1 MTANCNQCNSSRR
14 TPAHGGR
21 SRRVLRKSVSYEFL
35 SPPLNFS
42 VGSQRITVILL
53 SPSLYLTLRFNPLP
67 CTPRKNVYV
76 RDSSFV
82 KFDATQAELNVQFD
96 IAIDANPTGR
106 IVFKLFDDV
115 VPRTAKNFRELATGQ
130 HGFGYAGSTF
140 HRIIPNVGRVAVLVV
155 HALTRI
161 LLVQFMLQ
169 GGDFTR
175 HNGTGGQSIYG
186 DRFPGQ

>member
-1 MTANCNQCNSSRR
+1 
-14 TPAHGGR
+14 
-21 SRRVLRKSVSYEFL
+21 VLRKSISYELF

-53 SPSLYLTLRFNPLP
+53 LPALYLTLRSNPLP
-67 CTPRKNVYV
+67 CTTRKNVYV

-82 KFDATQAELNVQFD
+82 KFDATHAEVNVQFD
-96 IAIDANPTGR
+96 VAIDANPTGR

-140 HRIIPNVGRVAVLVV
+140 HRIIPNVGRETVASCALTDAVLPCAVY
-155 HALTRI
+155 ATRRR
-161 LLVQFMLQ
+161 LY
-169 GGDFTR
+169 T
-175 HNGTGGQSIYG
+175 
-186 DRFPGQ
+186 P